1 MRTLRTP
8 RGLVGGCVLVGL
20 SLVLVSLASPVASA
34 SGVTQTSVDFGV
46 PRTQIVS
53 GLDFEAAC
61 KVAATSADTSVID
74 GQTSNSF
81 SSVSPGA
88 CAITVYVLGIPIGLP
103 VLNETPLGRYSFY
116 IPGVSGF
123 TFGLADVSIDLVTVL
138 FANYTG
144 SSPVLSSV
152 PSGLTWSTWG
162 ASPVTIAAHSGAE
175 GDSLSFQAPYTLS
188 MTFAVGVSVYV
199 LGLAVW
205 SVNLASLGSIAG
217 TPAVPIPVSVDL
229 RPTRVAVT
237 GGWAPSPY
245 LLQVNWTP
253 NTDTDFSSYRVS
265 VQDGQSGHTYAVDS
279 QAASTL
285 TMPASPGRTYNFT
298 VEAVDQSGMV
308 STASTLTIRTPSA
321 PTPGATVNV
330 SPAGAPDATQFGV
343 IFVLGL
349 VIGGVVSRS
358 IRPRRRGD

>member
-1 MRTLRTP
+1 MAM
-8 RGLVGGCVLVGL
+8 
-20 SLVLVSLASPVASA
+20 SLVLVGFASPAVSA
-34 SGVTQTSVDFGV
+34 SGVTQTTVDFGV

-61 KVAATSADTSVID
+61 QVAASAANIAVID
-74 GQTSNSF
+74 GQASNSF
-81 SSVSPGA
+81 ISVSPGA
-88 CAITVYVLGIPIGLP
+88 CAITVYVLGIPISLP

-123 TFGLADVSIDLVTVL
+123 TFGLADVSIDLVTGL

-144 SSPVLSSV
+144 SSPILSSA

-162 ASPVTIAAHSGAE
+162 ASPVTIVAHSGGE
-175 GDSLSFQAPYTLS
+175 GDSLSLQAPYTLS
-188 MTFAVGVSVYV
+188 MTFAVGVSVFV

-217 TPAVPIPVSVDL
+217 TPAVPIPISVDL

-253 NTDTDFSSYRVS
+253 NTDADFARYRVS
-265 VQDGQSGHTYAVDS
+265 VQDAQSQYAYAVYS

-285 TMPASPGRTYNFT
+285 TIPASPGRTYNVT
-298 VEAVDQSGMV
+298 VEAIDQSGLI
-308 STASTLTIRTPSA
+308 STSSMLTIPTPSA
-321 PTPGATVNV
+321 PPPSLAVGG
-330 SPAGAPDATQFGV
+330 SPAGEPNATQFAV
-343 IFVLGL
+343 ALALMV
-349 VIGGVVSRS
+349 VIGFVAGRVT
-358 IRPRRRGD
+358 RPRRRGD